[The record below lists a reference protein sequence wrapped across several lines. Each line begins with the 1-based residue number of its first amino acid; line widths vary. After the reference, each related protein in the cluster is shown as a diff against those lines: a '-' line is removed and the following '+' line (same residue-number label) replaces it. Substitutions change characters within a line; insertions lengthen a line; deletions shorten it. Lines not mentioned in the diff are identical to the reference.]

1 MNIMIIIIKR
11 SYLQSE
17 SVSSRKL
24 LSISRKSRLI
34 SVLDKQCTPIVI
46 IVIINCSI
54 RGSSINDG
62 RSGNGDGDGSSIIG
76 SIMVLFT
83 M

>member
-1 MNIMIIIIKR
+1 
-11 SYLQSE
+11 
-17 SVSSRKL
+17 
-24 LSISRKSRLI
+24 
-34 SVLDKQCTPIVI
+34 VLDKQCTPIVI

-54 RGSSINDG
+54 SGSSINDG
-62 RSGNGDGDGSSIIG
+62 SGGDASSGNSIIG

>member
-1 MNIMIIIIKR
+1 MINSNRKR
-11 SYLQSE
+11 YLQSE

-54 RGSSINDG
+54 SGSSINDG
-62 RSGNGDGDGSSIIG
+62 SGGDASSGNSIIG